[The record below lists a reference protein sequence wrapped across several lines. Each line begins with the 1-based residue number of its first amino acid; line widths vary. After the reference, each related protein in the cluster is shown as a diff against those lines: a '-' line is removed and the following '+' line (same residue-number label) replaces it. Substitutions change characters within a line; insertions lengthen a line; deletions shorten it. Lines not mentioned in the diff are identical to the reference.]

1 MKKISLL
8 SSMILAAALIFA
20 GCSNSSSDSGS
31 SGSGSDLPKMDVSEF
46 SDCTVSATSIEAA
59 DGSQWSVR
67 FEGNEESFASRAA
80 DHAPDFVIEID
91 ATAKYSGD
99 DFTFTS
105 AKFFQT
111 MSTKDCMPEGYEE
124 YNNYD
129 AATKAYINTMVITM
143 TAQMFEAENIG
154 TLIESESSMDEN
166 YIKIAYTLSDK
177 YKAQF
182 ETAFKASLA
191 QSNKQITT
199 NSGKNKYIVSV
210 SDNSYYMKKLN

>member
-1 MKKISLL
+1 MKKQIFL
-8 SSMILAAALIFA
+8 SSMILAVALIFA
-20 GCSNSSSDSGS
+20 GCSNSSSSG
-31 SGSGSDLPKMDVSEF
+31 GGNQESDLPKMDVSEF

-59 DGSQWSVR
+59 NGSQWSVR

-80 DHAPDFVIEID
+80 DAAPEIIIEID
-91 ATAKYSGD
+91 ATAEYSGN

-111 MSTKDCMPEGYEE
+111 MRTKDCFKEGYEQ
-124 YNNYD
+124 YKNYD
-129 AATKAYINTMVITM
+129 AATKAYINTMVITK

-166 YIKIAYTLSDK
+166 YIKIAYTLSDT

-191 QSNKQITT
+191 QSNKNIKT

>member
-1 MKKISLL
+1 MKKQIFL
-8 SSMILAAALIFA
+8 SSMILAVALIFA

-111 MSTKDCMPEGYEE
+111 MNTKDCMKEGYEE
-124 YNNYD
+124 YKNMDSTY
-129 AATKAYINTMVITM
+129 KELYKMVFISTLAKVM
-143 TAQMFEAENIG
+143 EDEGIG
-154 TLIESESSMDEN
+154 TLIEDESSIDEN
-166 YIKIAYTLSDK
+166 YIKIAYTLSDD
-177 YKAQF
+177 YREQF

-191 QSNKQITT
+191 QSNKNIKT